1 MTLVALILSLLVAGL
16 GALGVVSP
24 MRLLDIARHFVSPAG
39 LYAAG
44 VLRVVLGVA
53 LFLAAPGSRAP
64 DVVRVL
70 GIFIVVAGLGTPL
83 FGVERSRK
91 VLAWWSARGPA
102 FTRVWAGLGLA
113 FGLFLAY
120 IVLP

>member
-1 MTLVALILSLLVAGL
+1 MTLVALILSLLVAAL

-24 MRLLDIARHFVSPAG
+24 RRLLDIARHFTSPAG

-44 VLRVVLGVA
+44 ALRVVLGVA
-53 LFLAAPGSRAP
+53 LFLAAPGSRWP

-70 GIFIVVAGLGTPL
+70 GIFIAVAGLSTPL

-91 VLAWWSARGPA
+91 VLDWWSARGPA
-102 FTRVWAGLGLA
+102 FMRVWAGFGLA
-113 FGLFLAY
+113 FGLLLAY